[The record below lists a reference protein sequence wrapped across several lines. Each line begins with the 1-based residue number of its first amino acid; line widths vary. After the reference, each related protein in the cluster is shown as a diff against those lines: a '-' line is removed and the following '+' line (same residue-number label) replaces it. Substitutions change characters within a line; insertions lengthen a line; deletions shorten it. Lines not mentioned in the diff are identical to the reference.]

1 MSKTFTLDKVNYI
14 SAKATNNGNACNGCT
29 AENLGRTDG
38 SLCQALPDCENIIW
52 IKKDPDPT
60 CKNDTKKA
68 PTNKIL
74 TVSTTQQTI
83 EVKQYTLILT
93 EDQLNELYA
102 LICDSGSDELTDIA
116 HEIEML

>member
-14 SAKATNNGNACNGCT
+14 SAKASNSGNACSGCI
-29 AENLGRTDG
+29 AENLGCSAD
-38 SLCQALPDCENIIW
+38 SLCQALPECKNIIW
-52 IKKDPDPT
+52 IKEDPSTLP
-60 CKNDTKKA
+60 KEWFA
-68 PTNKIL
+68 PMPSKIL